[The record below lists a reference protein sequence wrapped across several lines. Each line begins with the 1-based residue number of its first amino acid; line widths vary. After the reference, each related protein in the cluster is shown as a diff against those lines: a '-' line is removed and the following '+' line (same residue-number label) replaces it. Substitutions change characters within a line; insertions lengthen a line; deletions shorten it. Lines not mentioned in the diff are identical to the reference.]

1 MHNIGMD
8 FYTIVNNLGEDVSFN
23 VSRDD
28 TMPMFQTVKASLEN
42 ATQAAYNMVDRAYL
56 VKGNMVIPNS
66 KSTQELKGLYFT
78 RESVP
83 DKNYLM
89 ISALPEPQAPL
100 ICFVYAVECNAEAS
114 LLKKNDNT
122 GEKDEWGNPI
132 STYRVEN
139 ENIPVYWY
147 TTLRSYKIQNNGR
160 LDQAIYTM
168 YLPAK
173 YKLSPADKVIKKSF
187 VNGVYKD
194 EIYNVDSIETAMSSL
209 NESGEII
216 GIVSAQ
222 LTLNLDKVV
231 VEDEEP

>member
-1 MHNIGMD
+1 MD
-8 FYTIVNNLGEDVSFN
+8 FYAIVNNLGEEVSFN
-23 VSRDD
+23 ISRDD
-28 TMPMFQTVKASLEN
+28 TIPMFQTVKASLEN

-56 VKGNMVIPNS
+56 VKGNMVIPE
-66 KSTQELKGLYFT
+66 STKIQDLTGLYFI
-78 RESVP
+78 RNSIP
-83 DKNYLM
+83 DKNYLT

-114 LLKKNDNT
+114 LLKKNENT
-122 GEKDEWGNPI
+122 GEKDEWGNPT

-139 ENIPVYWY
+139 SNIPVYWY

-173 YKLSPADKVIKKSF
+173 YKLSPTDKVIKKSF
-187 VNGVYKD
+187 VNGAYQD
-194 EIYNVDSIETAMSSL
+194 EIYNVDSVETAMSSL
-209 NESGEII
+209 TESGEIA

-231 VEDEEP
+231 VTP